1 MNGTRLLEPRKGWL
15 NCKQGGPKRG
25 YHPSVA
31 GVAGILKTEARKS
44 PGLLPFFNRLQL
56 VTESAVIT
64 AFESAFLALPFACF
78 YQVFQATRPL
88 HGRLTALRA
97 PLVPLH
103 AQLIFSLARNGQR
116 REFVFDAFSHFIP
129 FPTGQNISRN
139 NLYITLD
146 RFRPNSFDCQT
157 FWRKRE
163 QSPQGLLRGG
173 VRESRIEERQVCAQG
188 TRLP

>member
-1 MNGTRLLEPRKGWL
+1 MDGTRLLKPRKGWPK
-15 NCKQGGPKRG
+15 CKHGGPKRG

-64 AFESAFLALPFACF
+64 AFESAFLALPFAGF
-78 YQVFQATRPL
+78 YQVFQTTRPL
-88 HGRLTALRA
+88 DRWLTALRA
-97 PLVPLH
+97 PLVSLH
-103 AQLIFSLARNGQR
+103 PQLIFSLARNSQVC
-116 REFVFDAFSHFIP
+116 ELVFDAFSHFIP

-163 QSPQGLLRGG
+163 QSPRGAM
-173 VRESRIEERQVCAQG
+173 RRSQRK
-188 TRLP
+188 PD